1 MTMAQDD
8 APMNDELEDLQQQL
22 ANARENLRFIQVRIS
37 EYTLAQNVPLDLRKN
52 ERRLKREINQLQ
64 EDIREIKEEN
74 ENVARGEVTSAPIAE
89 IAQRSATVTIQFR
102 GHIDQWDDGVKGML
116 IKALIMLLGILT
128 DEIEILSVTSGSIR
142 VELKMPEE
150 AALKLEEMYRN
161 NDPAL
166 EQLGMQVLH
175 VEVDTFERALI
186 DVLRNAGELARASA
200 DVITLNRK
208 LDLDLTNASARD
220 FSRAFSRALNRTAA
234 RAVAQAKASDRADA
248 INRALER
255 ASASTRDFARTSDR
269 VRVRVRDLASALG
282 LLLASDPDLDP
293 GLDHD
298 RAHDHARALF
308 AIVQGVAEA
317 ELGAEHPEV
326 ITFKHTVAAFEARL
340 RESEEEAPH
349 SQQQEESK
357 RGIPMVRDDDEI
369 WERQEEGREDEGLVS
384 GD

>member
-1 MTMAQDD
+1 MSPQHLLQLLGGSLFAISIVWLIVEPGFEPLYTVAGAILAFVGAYAVPDKGKGKEPISEEAEED
-8 APMNDELEDLQQQL
+8 APAVQPEQQPEVNTAAQAEKKARLMILFDEDVEQFDEAMQ
-22 ANARENLRFIQVRIS
+22 ESVRII
-37 EYTLAQNVPLDLRKN
+37 LA
-52 ERRLKREINQLQ
+52 RLGKTDPKKIRII
-64 EDIREIKEEN
+64 DISP
-74 ENVARGEVTSAPIAE
+74 GS
-89 IAQRSATVTIQFR
+89 
-102 GHIDQWDDGVKGML
+102 VKVL
-116 IKALIMLLGILT
+116 W
-128 DEIEILSVTSGSIR
+128 E
-142 VELKMPEE
+142 MPEE

-166 EQLGMQVLH
+166 EELGMQVLH

-340 RESEEEAPH
+340 RESKEEAPH